1 MVTFHL
7 RIFNIS
13 DAALS
18 KCQESTCPNGYNF
31 PKKVGKS
38 FETADSKAVFSFEFE
53 WGRLSK
59 IQMKTNHQIDD
70 QLKVHVRMH
79 CKIFISCMIQ
89 RKPMK
94 GRYCHG
100 IMRNY

>member
-1 MVTFHL
+1 MQLSQNVKRAPVKMVIISLKKLEIHL
-7 RIFNIS
+7 GR
-13 DAALS
+13 L
-18 KCQESTCPNGYNF
+18 
-31 PKKVGKS
+31 
-38 FETADSKAVFSFEFE
+38 ETADSKAVFSFEFE
-53 WGRLSK
+53 CGRLSK

-89 RKPMK
+89 RKLMK